1 MTYNRIAARVAP
13 ESQSHSAALLPRLIF
28 GGFAGDGA
36 GAESNMHYYKFN
48 IKTYQAA
55 TAHLK
60 PMEDLA
66 YRRLID
72 HYMDTEK
79 PIEADL
85 SRVARRLRT
94 TVQTLE
100 IVLDEFFVLRA
111 DGWHNEFC
119 DEEIVSYHSNAE
131 KNKKNGK
138 KGGRPPKHPKALET
152 QETENPVG
160 YFGKPNANPNE
171 SQKNLNHKP
180 ITINHK
186 PITKNKNITPRKRS
200 VCVSDLVLMGVTE
213 QVASDW
219 MAIRKTKNLPL
230 TQTAL
235 DNIQTEADK
244 AGITLVEAIT
254 IAARESWAGFKSVW
268 MERLDNTTRIDK
280 SWHKEPGLSF
290 VETNTDRSW
299 ADGLMG

>member
-1 MTYNRIAARVAP
+1 
-13 ESQSHSAALLPRLIF
+13 
-28 GGFAGDGA
+28 
-36 GAESNMHYYKFN
+36 MHYYKFN

-94 TVQTLE
+94 TAQTLE

-111 DGWHNEFC
+111 DGWHNDFC

-138 KGGRPPKHPKALET
+138 KGGRPPKHPKALQT
-152 QETENPVG
+152 QETENPLG
-160 YFGKPNANPNE
+160 FFGKPNANQNE
-171 SQKNLNHKP
+171 SQKNLNHKQL
-180 ITINHK
+180 TNNHK
-186 PITKNKNITPRKRS
+186 PITNKNTTPRKRGLS
-200 VCVSDLVLMGVTE
+200 VSDLVGLGVSE
-213 QVASDW
+213 QVATDW
-219 MAIRKTKNLPL
+219 LAIRKQKKLPL

-235 DNIQTEADK
+235 DNIQAEADK
-244 AGITLVEAIT
+244 AGITLPSAIK
-254 IAARESWAGFKSVW
+254 IAASNSWAGFKAVW
-268 MERLDNTTRIDK
+268 AYEVAGSRQNGAQRDAAA
-280 SWHKEPGLSF
+280 F
-290 VETNTDRSW
+290 VATHTDRAW
-299 ADGLMG
+299 AEGL

>member
-1 MTYNRIAARVAP
+1 
-13 ESQSHSAALLPRLIF
+13 
-28 GGFAGDGA
+28 
-36 GAESNMHYYKFN
+36 MHYYRFN

-60 PMEDLA
+60 PLEDLA

-72 HYMDTEK
+72 YYMDTEK
-79 PIEADL
+79 PIDADL
-85 SRVARRLRT
+85 SRLARRLRT
-94 TVQTLE
+94 TVKTIELILE
-100 IVLDEFFVLRA
+100 EFFFLQS

-119 DEEIVSYHSNAE
+119 DAEIASYHAQAE
-131 KNKKNGK
+131 KNKKNGQ
-138 KGGRPPKHPKALET
+138 KGGRPRKASEALQTLEN
-152 QETENPVG
+152 ENPVG
-160 YFGKPNANPNE
+160 YEWDATGNPNE
-171 SQKNLNHKP
+171 SQKNPNKEP
-180 ITINHK
+180 R
-186 PITKNKNITPRKRS
+186 TKNQEQTTNKNTTPRKRS

-254 IAARESWAGFKSVW
+254 IAARESWAGFKASW
-268 MERLDNTTRIDK
+268 LQNLAAQEAKQPESFIDL
-280 SWHKEPGLSF
+280 H
-290 VETNTDRSW
+290 TDRSW
-299 ADGLMG
+299 VDGMTSSFMSGQRIDAQRLLAQD

>member
-1 MTYNRIAARVAP
+1 MTYNRRAARVAP

-60 PMEDLA
+60 PLEDLA

-160 YFGKPNANPNE
+160 YFGKPNANQNE
-171 SQKNLNHKP
+171 SQKNLNNKP

-186 PITKNKNITPRKRS
+186 PVTNKNTTPRKRDDTVS
-200 VCVSDLVLMGVTE
+200 VDYLISAGCDA
-213 QVASDW
+213 QAAKDW
-219 MAIRKTKNLPL
+219 LAIRKQKKLPL
-230 TQTAL
+230 TATAL
-235 DNIQTEADK
+235 KTIQSEAAK
-244 AGITLVEAIT
+244 AGVTLGEAIT
-254 IAARESWAGFKSVW
+254 IAAGNSWAGFKSGW
-268 MERLDNTTRIDK
+268 LHQENQNSNQEGFIEK
-280 SWHKEPGLSF
+280 Y
-290 VETNTDRSW
+290 TDRSW
-299 ADGLMG
+299 ADGLML